1 MDRFHGDLEA
11 VETPSLGQLHFLAK
25 PLNLSRTSRQEKCN
39 GTSRAVTKRNK
50 NQTPPRVT
58 KRHHTPHTTCHAAP
72 RNVTKRRET
81 SRHATPRNET
91 ITNVRTRHEMSR
103 HATKR
108 NDNKRR
114 DTSRN
119 VYDASRTVTK
129 RREMSRHATKRDNTE
144 YHDTR
149 RHTKRQG
156 TPETPPNVT
165 KQHTRFSCQA
175 GRGDCNRR
183 SH

>member
-25 PLNLSRTSRQEKCN
+25 PLNLSRKSRQEKCN

-81 SRHATPRNET
+81 SRHA
-91 ITNVRTRHEMSR
+91 
-103 HATKR
+103 AKR
-108 NDNKRR
+108 NNNKRQ

-119 VYDASRTVTK
+119 VTPCHETKRQQTSRHVTK
-129 RREMSRHATKRDNTE
+129 CLRRVTNRHETSRNVTTRYETRQYGIPRHETSHETSRYSRNATKR
-144 YHDTR
+144 HKAA
-149 RHTKRQG
+149 HQI
-156 TPETPPNVT
+156 
-165 KQHTRFSCQA
+165 
-175 GRGDCNRR
+175 
-183 SH
+183 